1 MDLSSSGP
9 NNPININH
17 VAISVPNL
25 EQAIKWYQ
33 NVFGF
38 KLIGGP
44 VDFITDD
51 SLAGMALKDIHGETL
66 RKMRMAWLVSENHV
80 GFEIIEYVEPE
91 AQRRQDNFE
100 YWKSGITHFCI
111 TDPNIEELCHKITE
125 QGGKQRSNIWEIIP
139 NKGYKISF
147 CEDPFGNIIEIYSNA
162 FEDLVT
168 EITKGSSDNSI

>member
-1 MDLSSSGP
+1 M
-9 NNPININH
+9 
-17 VAISVPNL
+17 VSVPNL
-25 EQAIKWYQ
+25 EQGIKWYQ

-38 KLIGGP
+38 KVIGGP
-44 VDFITDD
+44 IDFVIDD
-51 SLAGMALKDIHGETL
+51 SLAGRVLKDIHGEIL
-66 RKMRMAWLVSENHV
+66 GKMRMAWLVSENLI
-80 GFEIIEYVEPE
+80 GFEIIEYVEPQ

-100 YWKSGITHFCI
+100 YWKSGITHFCM
-111 TDPNIEELCHKITE
+111 TDPRIESYVKRL
-125 QGGKQRSNIWEIIP
+125 QSMGKQRSNIWEIIP